1 MHGLKLG
8 SQGNRRMYSAKN
20 ALLQGTEVKYRGQ
33 RLDNNEERIV
43 DCCKFRETLEEITI
57 IIPVVTRAFREEV
70 LGKSNSTWEAEDKCR
85 YLSQPQACNRE
96 SHQAIVFPSRFIYL
110 LAIYPS
116 QYSSKWL
123 FLLMTC
129 SLFAV
134 LSKKQDVCLSKTWLS
149 WLCLLSQKQAES

>member
-1 MHGLKLG
+1 LGCSIGPGFMHGLKLG

-116 QYSSKWL
+116 QYFIKMALSANDLLPFCCAVEEARCL
-123 FLLMTC
+123 F
-129 SLFAV
+129 
-134 LSKKQDVCLSKTWLS
+134 
-149 WLCLLSQKQAES
+149 E